1 MINSPIFCFSEDSR
15 RDVRT
20 KGSTFWRC
28 DNQLMNIPV
37 VNGLRT
43 LELGTPGT
51 MREWLNGLVLE
62 GKKRATAG
70 TADEYEENEKE
81 FVGERLALVNDELVM
96 VATVEVTDVVEST
109 FGNVPWSF
117 AETEGEGD
125 TSIEEWRE
133 GHRRFWSN
141 EGVDVTDELP
151 VVLVYFKLVD
161 ASTSTPPA

>member
-1 MINSPIFCFSEDSR
+1 MKFP
-15 RDVRT
+15 
-20 KGSTFWRC
+20 
-28 DNQLMNIPV
+28 L

-43 LELGTPGT
+43 LELGTPGP

-70 TADEYEENEKE
+70 TADEYQENEKE
-81 FVGERLALVNDELVM
+81 YVGERLALVNDELVM

-109 FGNVPWSF
+109 FGDVPWSF
-117 AETEGEGD
+117 AEAEGEGD
-125 TSIEEWRE
+125 ASLEEWRE

-141 EGVDVTDELP
+141 EGVAVTDELP

-161 ASTSTPPA
+161 ASSSTPSA

>member
-1 MINSPIFCFSEDSR
+1 
-15 RDVRT
+15 
-20 KGSTFWRC
+20 
-28 DNQLMNIPV
+28 
-37 VNGLRT
+37 
-43 LELGTPGT
+43 

-70 TADEYEENEKE
+70 TAHEYEENEME
-81 FVGERLALVNDELVM
+81 FVGERLALVDDDLMM

-109 FGNVPWSF
+109 FGEVPWSF
-117 AETEGEGD
+117 AEAEGEGD
-125 TSIEEWRE
+125 TSLEEWRD

-161 ASTSTPPA
+161 